1 MRLGARQMY
10 LLCLL
15 GEINAPRK
23 ACDLSGTE
31 MRPEQ
36 AASAL
41 KRLEAR
47 NLVTR
52 PGGTGH
58 ISVWTDVWTL
68 TDNGREVLGRMSAK
82 GRESATWSRHGLLKP
97 RVSVDVS

>member
-10 LLCLL
+10 LLARL
-15 GEINAPRK
+15 GELDAPAK
-23 ACDLSGTE
+23 ASDISGTE

-36 AASAL
+36 AGSAL

-47 NLVTR
+47 NLVRR

-58 ISVWTDVWTL
+58 VSVWTDTWTL
-68 TDNGREVLGRMSAK
+68 TANGREVLERMYPENRKSAFWSGRPACDLIE
-82 GRESATWSRHGLLKP
+82 GRAS
-97 RVSVDVS
+97 